1 MVSAWF
7 HLHLLWGRR
16 RRRHS
21 GWPAK
26 VLTWDGG
33 EVEALPAIEVAIGE
47 GDRGTLN
54 TGIHNLVPSF
64 PNMYKR
70 GGGAGQMLTPG
81 DYKPD

>member
-7 HLHLLWGRR
+7 HLHPPWGRR

-21 GWPAK
+21 SWPAK

-54 TGIHNLVPSF
+54 TGIRNLVPSF
-64 PNMYKR
+64 RNMYKR
-70 GGGAGQMLTPG
+70 GREQ
-81 DYKPD
+81 DSC